1 MTDNNTIEVTL
12 PNNKYTM
19 EFVGLHLRDREKCI
33 ELGLSFLHAGERIL
47 QNKDNTQW
55 EEKLAACR
63 EELSREKQAGLDTCA
78 LHEAEKKRI
87 CEAVQTSEAVR
98 YKSEC
103 QVYQD
108 KTVLAAPQTT

>member
-47 QNKDNTQW
+47 QNKDNFQFHKQTKK
-55 EEKLAACR
+55 KLN
-63 EELSREKQAGLDTCA
+63 LLGTDQGYDF
-78 LHEAEKKRI
+78 
-87 CEAVQTSEAVR
+87 
-98 YKSEC
+98 
-103 QVYQD
+103 D
-108 KTVLAAPQTT
+108 